1 MPIVASVGGNTG
13 NQTVALVIRG
23 LALDQI
29 TPSSGVHLL
38 RKELTVSLLNG
49 LLWGTV
55 VGLFAMIVYRSPSLG
70 IVMSGAVLLNLIV
83 AALVGVFVPIVLS
96 RIGRDPAQGSSV
108 MLTFITD
115 SMGFFLFLG
124 LANVFLL

>member
-1 MPIVASVGGNTG
+1 
-13 NQTVALVIRG
+13 
-23 LALDQI
+23 
-29 TPSSGVHLL
+29 
-38 RKELTVSLLNG
+38 
-49 LLWGTV
+49 
-55 VGLFAMIVYRSPSLG
+55 
-70 IVMSGAVLLNLIV
+70 MSGAVLLNLIV